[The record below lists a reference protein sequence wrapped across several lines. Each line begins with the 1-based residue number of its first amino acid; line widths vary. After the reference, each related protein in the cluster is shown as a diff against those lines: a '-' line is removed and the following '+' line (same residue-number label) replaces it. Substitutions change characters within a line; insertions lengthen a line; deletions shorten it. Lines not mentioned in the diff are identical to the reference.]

1 MAKLSEVFSCGC
13 LSEPGRAIPGDGQ
26 RSLLAGDLVNI
37 SELLLLAAR
46 ADIKFWLDGDKLAY
60 RGPREAMT
68 DELRNEVVL
77 HKAELIAMLQT
88 DRLEAASTIQRAP
101 SGEEDGWRLASG
113 QERLW
118 LIERRIGPS
127 PLHNVHF
134 RIFWKGLLDREML
147 ADSISE
153 IVARHGPL
161 RTTFMELDGA
171 PRAVVSPATTVDLSY
186 LDLRN
191 QALEAK
197 TGAADTFVAAH
208 QRTPFDLEKGPLI
221 RAAVITLAGDDHIIV
236 VTQHHLV
243 TDGWSIGIFL
253 TELGQCYRAR
263 YLNRNARLP
272 ELSVRYSDYARWQRE
287 REAQQRYQE
296 CVAWWKEHLA
306 GLTSLE
312 LPGARR
318 VQTGAPNYHGIAQ
331 DLSVPSALTAR
342 LKDLSRELHCTLYT
356 VLLTA
361 WATLLHR
368 YSGQPDFAVGTL
380 TNGRDRPELQNL
392 IGFFSN
398 TVLLRCDLSGNPS
411 FVDAVGRL
419 RAETES
425 AFEREVHFADVVLA
439 AGAVRDASLTP
450 LIQAAFIFENIPMPQ
465 ILDPEVGISGILDL
479 QIDGSA
485 EGTSKFD
492 LALYMQES
500 NDGIQGCLVYA
511 DSQFEAPAFER
522 IGDHFLTLLESII
535 NNPRET
541 VDRLGIVSMSERRQI
556 LGGWNAVELWDK
568 WPAATDIP
576 VIR

>member
-1 MAKLSEVFSCGC
+1 
-13 LSEPGRAIPGDGQ
+13 
-26 RSLLAGDLVNI
+26 
-37 SELLLLAAR
+37 
-46 ADIKFWLDGDKLAY
+46 
-60 RGPREAMT
+60 MT
-68 DELRNEVVL
+68 DEIRKEIAL
-77 HKAELIAMLQT
+77 HKADLIAMLQA
-88 DRLEAASTIQRAP
+88 DRLDAASTIQRVP
-101 SGEEDGWRLASG
+101 SKEQDGWQLASG

-118 LIERRIGPS
+118 LIEHRIGAS
-127 PLHNVHF
+127 PLYNVHF
-134 RIFWKGLLDREML
+134 RILWKGLLDRGML

-153 IVARHGPL
+153 IVVRHVPL
-161 RTTFMELDGA
+161 RTTFTERDGS
-171 PRAVVSPATTVDLSY
+171 PRAVVSSATTVNLAH

-191 QALEAK
+191 QPFEAK
-197 TGAADTFVAAH
+197 ASAADAFVLAH
-208 QRTPFDLEKGPLI
+208 QRTPFDLEKGPLM
-221 RAAVITLAGDDHIIV
+221 RAAVITFTGDDHIIV

-253 TELGQCYRAR
+253 TELGQSYRAR

-287 REAQQRYQE
+287 REAQQPYQE
-296 CVAWWKEHLA
+296 RVAWWAEHLA
-306 GLTSLE
+306 GLSSLE
-312 LPGARR
+312 LPGARC

-342 LKDLSRELHCTLYT
+342 LKDLSRNLHCTLYT

-368 YSGQPDFAVGTL
+368 YSSQSDFAVGTL

-392 IGFFSN
+392 IGFFTN

-425 AFEREVHFADVVLA
+425 AFEREVQFADVVLA

-465 ILDPEVGISGILDL
+465 ILDPEVGSRVTLDL

-492 LALYMQES
+492 LALFMQES
-500 NDGIQGCLVYA
+500 KDGIRGCVTYA
-511 DSQFEAPAFER
+511 DSQFESSVFER
-522 IGDHFLTLLESII
+522 IGEHFLTLLESAI
-535 NNPRET
+535 NNPGET
-541 VDRLGIVSMSERRQI
+541 VGRLGIVSMGERRQL
-556 LGGWNAVELWDK
+556 LGDWSDAETWDE

>member
-1 MAKLSEVFSCGC
+1 M
-13 LSEPGRAIPGDGQ
+13 
-26 RSLLAGDLVNI
+26 NT

-68 DELRNEVVL
+68 DEIRKEIAL
-77 HKAELIAMLQT
+77 HKADLIAMLQA
-88 DRLEAASTIQRAP
+88 DRLDAASTIQRVP
-101 SGEEDGWRLASG
+101 SKEQDGWQLASG

-118 LIERRIGPS
+118 LIEHRIGAS
-127 PLHNVHF
+127 PLYNVHF
-134 RIFWKGLLDREML
+134 RILWKGLLDRGML

-153 IVARHGPL
+153 IVVRHVPL
-161 RTTFMELDGA
+161 RTTFTERDGS
-171 PRAVVSPATTVDLSY
+171 PRAVVSSATTVNLAH

-191 QALEAK
+191 QPFEAK
-197 TGAADTFVAAH
+197 ASAADAFVLAH
-208 QRTPFDLEKGPLI
+208 QRTPFDLEKGPLM
-221 RAAVITLAGDDHIIV
+221 RAAVITFTGDDHIIV

-253 TELGQCYRAR
+253 TELGQSYRAR

-287 REAQQRYQE
+287 REAQQPYQE
-296 CVAWWKEHLA
+296 RVAWWAEHLA
-306 GLTSLE
+306 GLSSLE
-312 LPGARR
+312 LPGARC

-342 LKDLSRELHCTLYT
+342 LKDLSRNLHCTLYT

-368 YSGQPDFAVGTL
+368 YSSQSDFAVGTL

-392 IGFFSN
+392 IGFFTN

-425 AFEREVHFADVVLA
+425 AFEREVQFADVVLA

-465 ILDPEVGISGILDL
+465 ILDPEVGSRVTLDL

-492 LALYMQES
+492 LALFMQES
-500 NDGIQGCLVYA
+500 KDGIRGCVTYA
-511 DSQFEAPAFER
+511 DSQFESSVFER
-522 IGDHFLTLLESII
+522 IGEHFLTLLESAI
-535 NNPRET
+535 NNPGET
-541 VDRLGIVSMSERRQI
+541 VGRLGIVSMGERRQL
-556 LGGWNAVELWDK
+556 LGDWSDAETWDE

>member
-1 MAKLSEVFSCGC
+1 M
-13 LSEPGRAIPGDGQ
+13 
-26 RSLLAGDLVNI
+26 NT

-46 ADIKFWLDGDKLAY
+46 SGIKFWLDGDKLAY

-68 DELRNEVVL
+68 DELRNEIVL
-77 HKAELIAMLQT
+77 HKADLIAMLQT
-88 DRLEAASTIQRAP
+88 DRLDAASTIQRVP
-101 SGEEDGWRLASG
+101 LGEEDGWQLASG

-118 LIERRIGPS
+118 LIEHRIGAS
-127 PLHNVHF
+127 PLYNVHF
-134 RIFWKGLLDREML
+134 RILWKGLLDRKML

-153 IVARHGPL
+153 IMIRHVPL
-161 RTTFMELDGA
+161 RTTFTESDGS
-171 PRAVVSPATTVDLSY
+171 PRAVVSSATTPDLAN

-191 QALEAK
+191 QHLEAK
-197 TGAADTFVAAH
+197 ASAADAFILAH
-208 QRTPFDLEKGPLI
+208 QRTPFDLEKGPLM

-253 TELGQCYRAR
+253 TELGQSYRAR

-272 ELSVRYSDYARWQRE
+272 ELSVRYSDYARWQHE
-287 REAQQRYQE
+287 REAQQPYQE
-296 CVAWWKEHLA
+296 RVAWWKEHLA
-306 GLTSLE
+306 GLSSLE
-312 LPGARR
+312 LPRARR

-331 DLSVPSALTAR
+331 ELSVPSALTAR
-342 LKDLSRELHCTLYT
+342 LKELSRDLHCTLYT

-368 YSGQPDFAVGTL
+368 YSSQSDFAVGTL
-380 TNGRDRPELQNL
+380 TNGRDLPELQNL
-392 IGFFSN
+392 IGFFTN

-425 AFEREVHFADVVLA
+425 AFEREVQFADVVLA

-465 ILDPEVGISGILDL
+465 ILDPEVGIRVMLDL

-492 LALYMQES
+492 LALFMQES
-500 NDGIQGCLVYA
+500 NDGIRGCVTYA
-511 DSQFEAPAFER
+511 DSQFESSVFER
-522 IGDHFLTLLESII
+522 ICEHFLTLLGSII
-535 NNPRET
+535 NNPHET
-541 VDRLGIVSMSERRQI
+541 VGRLGIVSMGERRQL
-556 LGGWNAVELWDK
+556 LGDWNDAETWDE

>member
-1 MAKLSEVFSCGC
+1 
-13 LSEPGRAIPGDGQ
+13 
-26 RSLLAGDLVNI
+26 VNT

-46 ADIKFWLDGDKLAY
+46 SGIKFWLDGDKLAY

-68 DELRNEVVL
+68 DELRNEIVL
-77 HKAELIAMLQT
+77 HKADLIAMLQT
-88 DRLEAASTIQRAP
+88 ERLDAASTIQRVP
-101 SGEEDGWRLASG
+101 LGEEDGWQLASG

-118 LIERRIGPS
+118 LIEHRIGAS
-127 PLHNVHF
+127 PLYNVHF
-134 RIFWKGLLDREML
+134 RILWKGLLDRKML

-153 IVARHGPL
+153 IMVRHVPL
-161 RTTFMELDGA
+161 RTTFTEFDGS
-171 PRAVVSPATTVDLSY
+171 PRAVVSSATTPDLAN

-191 QALEAK
+191 QHLEAK
-197 TGAADTFVAAH
+197 ASAADAFILAH
-208 QRTPFDLEKGPLI
+208 QRTPFDLEKGPLM

-253 TELGQCYRAR
+253 TELGQSYRAR

-272 ELSVRYSDYARWQRE
+272 ELLVRYSDYARWQHE
-287 REAQQRYQE
+287 REAQQPYQE
-296 CVAWWKEHLA
+296 RVAWWKEHLA
-306 GLTSLE
+306 GLSSLE
-312 LPGARR
+312 LPRARR

-331 DLSVPSALTAR
+331 ELSVPSALTAR
-342 LKDLSRELHCTLYT
+342 LKELSRDLHCTLYT

-368 YSGQPDFAVGTL
+368 YSSQSDFAVGTL
-380 TNGRDRPELQNL
+380 TNGRDLPELQNL
-392 IGFFSN
+392 IGFFTN

-425 AFEREVHFADVVLA
+425 AFEREVQFADVVLA

-465 ILDPEVGISGILDL
+465 ILDPEVGIRVMLDL

-492 LALYMQES
+492 LALFMQES
-500 NDGIQGCLVYA
+500 NDGIRGCVTYA
-511 DSQFEAPAFER
+511 DSQFESSVFER
-522 IGDHFLTLLESII
+522 ICEHFLTLLGSII
-535 NNPRET
+535 NNPHET
-541 VDRLGIVSMSERRQI
+541 VGRLGIVSMGERRQL
-556 LGGWNAVELWDK
+556 LGDWNDAETWDE